1 MLECPSGLSA
11 RVPQVPVCFECP
23 GSLNVLSARV
33 PRVPRCFEWL
43 ECLQNILSDRIPKRL
58 RSGYR
63 VSVVILMKHAPFF
76 FKIFIFDGCFWKYK
90 VNVPICDNIGRCL
103 YFLEHALPTSPLGYC
118 FPVFKYISIIHLWI
132 FLSNSFGTKIIRLTQ
147 HFWSVYLFG
156 RTKFFDVA
164 CRISFVKFSYW
175 SKFQVNIITSSE
187 VMTIF
192 LCKGLTRNLEIRNTH
207 LWVLPNIWSLAS

>member
-11 RVPQVPVCFECP
+11 RVPQVPVCLECP

-33 PRVPRCFEWL
+33 LRVSKYFEW
-43 ECLQNILSDRIPKRL
+43 L

-90 VNVPICDNIGRCL
+90 VNVLICDNIGRCL
-103 YFLEHALPTSPLGYC
+103 YFLEHALPTSPLGYY

>member
-11 RVPQVPVCFECP
+11 RVPQVPVCLECP

-33 PRVPRCFEWL
+33 PRVPKCFEW
-43 ECLQNILSDRIPKRL
+43 Q

-63 VSVVILMKHAPFF
+63 VSVVILMKHASFF

-147 HFWSVYLFG
+147 HFWTVYSFG

-164 CRISFVKFSYW
+164 WGISFVKFSYW
-175 SKFQVNIITSSE
+175 SKFQVNIITGSE

>member
-11 RVPQVPVCFECP
+11 RVPQVLVCFECP

-33 PRVPRCFEWL
+33 PRVPKCFEW
-43 ECLQNILSDRIPKRL
+43 Q

-76 FKIFIFDGCFWKYK
+76 FKIFIFDGFFWKYK

-164 CRISFVKFSYW
+164 WVISFVKFSYW
-175 SKFQVNIITSSE
+175 SKFQVNIITGSE